1 MEQNLP
7 SKQFWERHCFA
18 SWNGIVQAGHWEQI
32 LLCNMMHT
40 DGAHLAFNMMT
51 LFFIGRNVEYVLGF
65 YKFIAFYL
73 VGGAFAAGMQLVDCY
88 NKRQMHVGCIGASG
102 GVYALLAFLTCLMPH
117 QTVMLY
123 MIIPMP
129 LWLLTTGVL
138 VLDVV
143 WLRPG
148 MGQTAHLAGA
158 GFGAIFY
165 VLRYRP
171 WR

>member
-1 MEQNLP
+1 MAKNLP
-7 SKQFWERHCFA
+7 SKQFWERHFFA
-18 SWNGIVQAGHWEQI
+18 SWHGVVRAGQWEQL

-40 DGAHLAFNMMT
+40 DGMHLAFNMMT
-51 LFFIGRNVEYVLGF
+51 LFFIGRTVEYVLGF
-65 YKFIAFYL
+65 YRFIAFYL
-73 VGGAFAAGMQLVDCY
+73 VAGTLAASMQLVECY
-88 NKRQMHVGCIGASG
+88 HKKKTYVSCIGASG
-102 GVYALLAFLTCLMPH
+102 GVYALLAFLTCLSPH

-138 VLDVV
+138 ILDVV

-158 GFGAIFY
+158 SFGALFY
-165 VLRYRP
+165 VVRYRS